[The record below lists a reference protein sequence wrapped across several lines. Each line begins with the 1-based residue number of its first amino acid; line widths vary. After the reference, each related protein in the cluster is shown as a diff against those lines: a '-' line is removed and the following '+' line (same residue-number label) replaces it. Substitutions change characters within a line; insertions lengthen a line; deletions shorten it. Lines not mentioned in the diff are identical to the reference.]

1 MRVLRIRA
9 FVFSLYIKET
19 IISTVWYA
27 VLGTYGNYRYVQYF
41 LFRIYTTREQD
52 ICVIPAKLHV
62 LLFAL
67 LFVVDSSSVLY
78 MCTARFFSVLKM

>member
-1 MRVLRIRA
+1 MIERGAARGVQGRRN
-9 FVFSLYIKET
+9 
-19 IISTVWYA
+19 
-27 VLGTYGNYRYVQYF
+27 YGNYRYVQYF

-67 LFVVDSSSVLY
+67 LLDFTI
-78 MCTARFFSVLKM
+78 CC